1 MFLFELSMFI
11 QCLHILCFIK
21 HSKYLK
27 ITLFLKKDK
36 ITYLM
41 SLLNL
46 TILLIPSV
54 GKNVEQQEFSYI
66 ADNNVTW
73 YSHFVTLSH
82 L

>member
-1 MFLFELSMFI
+1 
-11 QCLHILCFIK
+11 
-21 HSKYLK
+21 
-27 ITLFLKKDK
+27 
-36 ITYLM
+36 M